1 MSVPDQPFSPEHE
14 DSAAAEAAQSKAVAF
29 ADIGLPIGSKIQI
42 QPPASLKLPRVFASM
57 LGYWEGQSLLIS
69 MPRGPRGELIPLL
82 ENETLVMRAFVRQA
96 AFAFAS
102 DILRVCKAPYPY
114 LHLTYPTKVTSSL
127 IRKYPRVRCK
137 LVADVFSVSASELGQ
152 AVATVAVV
160 SNISASGALIDG
172 REAMGA
178 VGDVLQLQ
186 LQLPLHG
193 VKTPITVQAVVR
205 VMTPSSTAL
214 QNGQDLCHFGVE
226 FVNLTTEQE
235 VQLKSFVYQKMVDEP
250 KSMV

>member
-1 MSVPDQPFSPEHE
+1 MSVPDQPLSPEN
-14 DSAAAEAAQSKAVAF
+14 DDAAAQTAGAKALAF

-42 QPPASLKLPRVFASM
+42 EPPASLKLPRVFASL
-57 LGYWEGQSLLIS
+57 LGYWEGLSLLIT

-96 AFAFAS
+96 AFAFAA
-102 DILRVCKAPYPY
+102 DILRVCRAPYPY
-114 LHLTYPTKVTSSL
+114 LHLTYPSKVTSSL

-137 LVADVFSVSASELGQ
+137 LVADVFSVTASQMGQ
-152 AVATVAVV
+152 ALPSVAVI
-160 SNISASGALIDG
+160 SNISASGALVDG
-172 REAMGA
+172 REAIGG
-178 VGDVLQLQ
+178 VGDTLQLQ

-193 VKTPITVQAVVR
+193 VKTPLTVQAVVR

-226 FVNLTTEQE
+226 FVNLTSEQE
-235 VQLKSFVYQKMVDEP
+235 VLLKSFVYQKMVDEP